1 MCAHHETTA
10 NKLLPGEDP
19 ILVCVQPV
27 EGLLHIVPQL
37 PGTHLHAGERGG
49 GHPGH
54 CGHVHTDRVP
64 PLRQIVKITGRTGLR
79 MEIGIN
85 IFNIT
90 LCIDYSKKTTK

>member
-1 MCAHHETTA
+1 MWVYPEATVK
-10 NKLLPGEDP
+10 KLLPGEDP
-19 ILVCVQPV
+19 ILVGVQPV
-27 EGLLHIVPQL
+27 EVYLSCLALISMQWRQEGDIQDMVVMSTP
-37 PGTHLHAGERGG
+37 
-49 GHPGH
+49 
-54 CGHVHTDRVP
+54 P